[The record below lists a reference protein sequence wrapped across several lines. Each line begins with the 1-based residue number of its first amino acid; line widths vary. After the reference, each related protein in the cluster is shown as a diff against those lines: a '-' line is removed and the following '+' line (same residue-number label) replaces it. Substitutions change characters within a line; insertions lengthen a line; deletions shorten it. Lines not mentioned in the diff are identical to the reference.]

1 MADVPTD
8 SAAAPAVTAAEQPN
22 SNLRRRANAAVT
34 AAAPTTSASTNPP
47 VAPAQDAARV
57 QQPTANPTS
66 TSRNSNNNSNNNN
79 NFRAQAVAGA
89 MSLGLL
95 TAAVGGTYLLS
106 DNDTVLPIA
115 LAACVAT
122 VSSLIIRLAFP
133 TIGGNTQHART
144 RVRHFR
150 THRHFTGERAA
161 YVRTSQR
168 LALMDR
174 DFTDADY
181 ELLLDLD
188 NNSQRFRQF
197 LEGASDETVTRLPT
211 FIYQDPEKVRQQ
223 KEKELQLASDQV
235 SKKDEPT
242 SETDQQ
248 TPLPVDQ
255 ITSPDID
262 KESKLQTLVA
272 QDSELADDT
281 ARHCIICLEDF
292 EHGMKIRILPCFH
305 RFMAECI
312 DPWLKQQA
320 RCPVCKNSIRQDMHT
335 LPPGCT

>member
-1 MADVPTD
+1 MADE
-8 SAAAPAVTAAEQPN
+8 SAESPAAPAVAVTSQRN
-22 SNLRRRANAAVT
+22 SNLRRRPAAPAVT
-34 AAAPTTSASTNPP
+34 SNPTSTTTNPP
-47 VAPAQDAARV
+47 AASAQHAAAARA
-57 QQPTANPTS
+57 QQPTAHTTTTS
-66 TSRNSNNNSNNNN
+66 LNN
-79 NFRAQAVAGA
+79 NFRAHAVAGA

-95 TAAVGGTYLLS
+95 TAAVGSTYLLS
-106 DNDTVLPIA
+106 DNETVLPIA

-122 VSSLIIRLAFP
+122 VSSLIIRIAFP
-133 TIGGNTQHART
+133 NIGGNPQHARA

-197 LEGASDETVTRLPT
+197 LEGASDETVTRLPA
-211 FIYQDPEKVRQQ
+211 FIYQDPETVRQEKQTQLQTEADQ
-223 KEKELQLASDQV
+223 KSQRDKPDLEMKQINKQCVDNITSFDKHEKEPLQ
-235 SKKDEPT
+235 K
-242 SETDQQ
+242 
-248 TPLPVDQ
+248 
-255 ITSPDID
+255 
-262 KESKLQTLVA
+262 LVA
-272 QDSELADDT
+272 QDSELADAT

-292 EHGMKIRILPCFH
+292 THGMKIRILPCFH

-320 RCPVCKNSIRQDMHT
+320 KCPVCKTSIRQDMHT